1 MSGTRPVRVALL
13 AASPVHYRAPLYRL
27 VAADPRVELT
37 AIFASREGID
47 EFGLDPLSG
56 YPSMFLRRAART
68 TADGSFLALRDLDI
82 VPVLARGNFD
92 VLWTHGYYSLTHA
105 LASAWQRLR
114 RRPLLVREVQTLLH
128 ERPRAKEALRAT
140 ALRALLHG
148 SYGLYVGSQSRAWFH
163 RYGVPD
169 ERLFFVPN
177 SVDNERWRAE
187 AERLGPR
194 REQLRR
200 ELGIRAD
207 SGPVILSVGRLVPK
221 KQPQHLLEAFRRV
234 RAERPC
240 TLLLAGDGPLAPLL
254 HEIVARDQIPDVV
267 FAGFLDQREIGR
279 AYAAADVF
287 ALVSR
292 EHETWGLVVNEA
304 LNFGLPVLV
313 SDKVGCAGDLV
324 RPENGFV
331 VPADDPVGLAR
342 TLAELVDS
350 PDLRQRLGSAARGI
364 VDGWRY
370 EVAAAGVL
378 AAVDTAVGATRA
390 S

>member
-1 MSGTRPVRVALL
+1 MSGRRPVRVALL

-105 LASAWQRLR
+105 LASVWQRLR

-128 ERPRAKEALRAT
+128 QRPRAKEALRTT

-207 SGPVILSVGRLVPK
+207 GGPVILSVGRLVPK

-331 VPADDPVGLAR
+331 VPANDPVGLAR
-342 TLAELVDS
+342 CLAELVDS
-350 PDLRQRLGSAARGI
+350 PDLRERLGSAARGI

-378 AAVDTAVGATRA
+378 AAVDTAVGAPRA

>member
-1 MSGTRPVRVALL
+1 MSGRRPVRVALL

-56 YPSMFLRRAART
+56 YSSMFLRRAART

-169 ERLFFVPN
+169 DRLFFVPN

-207 SGPVILSVGRLVPK
+207 GGPVILSVGRLVPK

-287 ALVSR
+287 ALVSK

-342 TLAELVDS
+342 CLAELVDS
-350 PDLRQRLGSAARGI
+350 PDLRERLGAAARDI

-370 EVAAAGVL
+370 EVGAAGVL
-378 AAVDTAVGATRA
+378 AAVDTAVGAPRV